1 MLTLKNYIHLTLE
14 FCFYFAL
21 LISIFQWNAP
31 KYTYYFFLFFSPTLK
46 HIREAAAGQ
55 ISEGNK
61 RGMGLNTGT
70 GNQSTQLF

>member
-21 LISIFQWNAP
+21 LISIFQCNAP
-31 KYTYYFFLFFSPTLK
+31 KYTYYFFLPTLK

-55 ISEGNK
+55 ISKGNK